1 MGHWY
6 VEKNAYCD
14 YDGNRGID
22 LKCFEIGPEDEEYI
36 KEKIQ
41 EYMTEN
47 DIDSIDD
54 LPEQITIRF
63 IDPVDEDDIDIEIN
77 VKDHV

>member
-6 VEKNAYCD
+6 VERNWGAD
-14 YDGNRGID
+14 ADSNRGID
-22 LKCFEIGPEDEEYI
+22 LKVFEIGPEDEEYI

-47 DIDSIDD
+47 DIGSIDD

>member
-6 VEKNAYCD
+6 YERNYGAD
-14 YDGNRGID
+14 ADGNRGIT

-41 EYMTEN
+41 EYMTEY

-63 IDPVDEDDIDIEIN
+63 IDPVDEDDIDIEIT